1 MAILADQ
8 GVTVDV
14 PTGWEVDFY
23 RRTPEAVALSYAEP
37 ESTYTVVHLAN
48 WPLPAERGDFGGG
61 AVELMRRSD
70 LLVILFEY
78 GPEHVGSALFAT
90 EGVPWPLDPTAFGP
104 NQMQRPLPGQGGLQ
118 QFFTEAGR
126 PFCLYV
132 VLGSL
137 ADAEALVAT
146 ANQVLDG
153 VTIE

>member
-1 MAILADQ
+1 MAQLTDQ
-8 GVTVDV
+8 GITAEV
-14 PTGWEVDFY
+14 PAGWEVDFY
-23 RRTPEAVALSYAEP
+23 RRTPDAIALSNTEP

-70 LLVILFEY
+70 LLIILFEY
-78 GPEHVGSALFAT
+78 GPEHVGSALFDS
-90 EGVPWPLDPTAFGP
+90 EGVPWPLDPAAFAA

-118 QFFTEAGR
+118 QFFTVGQR

-137 ADAEALVAT
+137 SDADSLVAEA
-146 ANQVLDG
+146 NEVLAG

>member
-1 MAILADQ
+1 MAQLTDQ
-8 GVTVDV
+8 GITVEV
-14 PTGWEVDFY
+14 PNGWEVDFY
-23 RRTPEAVALSYAEP
+23 RRTPDAIALSNTKP

-70 LLVILFEY
+70 LLIILFEY
-78 GPEHVGSALFAT
+78 GPEHVGSALFAS
-90 EGVPWPLDPTAFGP
+90 EGVPWPLDPDAFAA

-118 QFFTEAGR
+118 QFFTVSRR

-137 ADAEALVAT
+137 SDADSLVAEA
-146 ANQVLDG
+146 NEVLAG
-153 VTIE
+153 VSIA